1 MALAAARHQ
10 AAGAPSSPPNK
21 TDGPEPMN
29 MRAFASE
36 MRNLVSPGPNS
47 GSPLA
52 RIKDG
57 EEGGRSPMSV
67 ERGPLARIRAEEDA
81 GGRRTPIAKSLKR
94 GESLNPKPE
103 HLQA

>member
-52 RIKDG
+52 RVKG
-57 EEGGRSPMSV
+57 EEGGGRSPTSG
-67 ERGPLARIRAEEDA
+67 EGGPLARIRAGEDA
-81 GGRRTPIAKSLKR
+81 GGRRTPIAKSLQR
-94 GESLNPKPE
+94 GESLNPKPK
-103 HLQA
+103 HL